1 MTQYHD
7 PQGEGSEE
15 SAQESE
21 PSFRLDQ
28 EIARRYDPSR
38 LSQLIVKDAGR
49 GEPLDLH
56 TRAQME
62 RRLGANFGG
71 VRVFRGPL
79 AEEVTSRYRAD
90 AVTVGG
96 TEMILV
102 REGWQSNFQSA
113 EGHALLAH
121 ELTHVKQ
128 QQRGLQFAHSSGYGA
143 EDSDYEREAYAVQH
157 AVAAEQRGDDLA
169 AKHDKLRRQK
179 EIKFW
184 EAVRKRAREKYDE
197 QKQQGDLRGSAN
209 TNSNWGINGQHG

>member
-1 MTQYHD
+1 MTQYDD
-7 PQGEGSEE
+7 PQGEGTE
-15 SAQESE
+15 ESE

-38 LSQLIVKDAGR
+38 LSQLIVRDAGR

-62 RRLGANFGG
+62 RRLGGSFGG
-71 VRVFRGPL
+71 VRIFRGPL

-121 ELTHVKQ
+121 ELTHVRQ
-128 QQRGLQFAHSSGYGA
+128 QQRGLHFAHSHGYGD
-143 EDSDYEREAYAVQH
+143 DSPLEREAYAVQH
-157 AVAAEQRGDDLA
+157 AVAAEQRGDDLMA
-169 AKHDKLRRQK
+169 RHEKLRRQK
-179 EIKFW
+179 EVKFW
-184 EAVRKRAREKYDE
+184 EAVRKRGREKYEE
-197 QKQQGDLRGSAN
+197 QKQQGDMRGS
-209 TNSNWGINGQHG
+209 TNAQGNHGSNGQYG

>member
-1 MTQYHD
+1 MTQYDD
-7 PQGEGSEE
+7 PQGE
-15 SAQESE
+15 ATDESE

-38 LSQLIVKDAGR
+38 LSQLIVRDAGR
-49 GEPLDLH
+49 GESLDLH

-62 RRLGANFGG
+62 RRLGGSFGG
-71 VRVFRGPL
+71 VRIFRGPL

-121 ELTHVKQ
+121 ELTHVRQ
-128 QQRGLQFAHSSGYGA
+128 QQRGLHFAHSHGYGD
-143 EDSDYEREAYAVQH
+143 DSPLEREAYAVQH
-157 AVAAEQRGDDLA
+157 AVAAEQRGDDLM
-169 AKHDKLRRQK
+169 AKHEKLRRQK
-179 EIKFW
+179 EVKFW
-184 EAVRKRAREKYDE
+184 EAVRKRGREKYE
-197 QKQQGDLRGSAN
+197 EHKQQGDMRGSP
-209 TNSNWGINGQHG
+209 NSQGNHGSNGQYG